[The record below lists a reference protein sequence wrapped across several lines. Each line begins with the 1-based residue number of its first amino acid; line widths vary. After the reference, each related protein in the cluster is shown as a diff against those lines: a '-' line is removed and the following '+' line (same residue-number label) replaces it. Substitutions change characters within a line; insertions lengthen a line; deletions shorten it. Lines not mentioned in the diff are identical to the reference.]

1 MDLRDNFERLI
12 NLRQRLGADLVE
24 HKFGA
29 QLDPFQ
35 EIVVQLETEGIVVE
49 REDIQSV
56 GPFLTYKGDVL
67 AILYIFNSNN
77 SKFDLES
84 EFPQERAPRF
94 HFTWCKTLED
104 MTIKKRFARYVLS
117 RSKSSLFSVEAKERD
132 PDQITLLGERH
143 VLSDIRLAPC
153 KNCLDQLMYHGYS
166 KRQSNSAKDMAVKNF
181 SLQTYLDENDG
192 TLNVM
197 KFMPK
202 HTDKTMPRGGYTK
215 DFPSIS
221 TNLRAQ
227 AAWKCSSCKVDMSRM
242 KKGLHVHHINGVTGD
257 NSISNL
263 QVLCALCH
271 KNIDQ
276 FHANM
281 HVFPDVEV
289 FILNNRV

>member
-12 NLRQRLGADLVE
+12 SLRQRLGADLVE

-35 EIVVQLETEGIVVE
+35 KIVVQLETEGIVVE

-56 GPFLTYKGDVL
+56 GPFLTYQGDVL
-67 AILYIFNSNN
+67 AILYIFNSSN
-77 SKFDLES
+77 SKLELES

-132 PDQITLLGERH
+132 PDQITLLGECH

-153 KNCLDQLMYHGYS
+153 KHCLDQLMYHGYS
-166 KRQSNSAKDMAVKNF
+166 KRQSKSEKEMAVRNF

-192 TLNVM
+192 TLSVM

-202 HTDKTMPRGGYTK
+202 HTDKTMPRGGYTS

-221 TNLRAQ
+221 TNLRAK
-227 AAWKCSSCKVDMSRM
+227 AAWKCSGCKVDMSRM

-271 KNIDQ
+271 KNVDH

-281 HVFPDVEV
+281 HVFQDVER
-289 FILNNRV
+289 FILNNRR

>member
-12 NLRQRLGADLVE
+12 NLRQRLGADLGE
-24 HKFGA
+24 HKFGG

-67 AILYIFNSNN
+67 AILYIFNSSN
-77 SKFDLES
+77 SKLDLES
-84 EFPQERAPRF
+84 EFPQTSAPRF
-94 HFTWCKTLED
+94 HFTWCKTLES
-104 MTIKKRFARYVLS
+104 MTLKKRFARYVLS
-117 RSKSSLFSVEAKERD
+117 RSKSGLFSVEAQERD
-132 PDQITLLGERH
+132 GDQISLLGGRH
-143 VLSDIRLAPC
+143 VMSDIRLAPC
-153 KNCLDQLMYHGYS
+153 QNCMDELIYHGFNL
-166 KRQSNSAKDMAVKNF
+166 RQSKPTRVTAVKNF

-192 TLNVM
+192 TLSVM
-197 KFMPK
+197 KFTPK

-227 AAWKCSSCKVDMSRM
+227 AGWKCSGCKVDMSRM

-281 HVFPDVEV
+281 HVFPDVEG
-289 FILNNRV
+289 FILNNRR